1 MAIAKSAIG
10 PTFNASVAAWL
21 NEPWDPATLNKEG
34 PRVAVVAADN
44 VTDTVEPT
52 PTVSGDCGEM
62 LIPAGRP
69 LIATLTFPDNP
80 CTPVIVTLSGVL
92 PPCANDTAVGLAAIV
107 KSPEG
112 VGSLLVAGLCVLVQ
126 LASVSSAMSRKTK
139 LASRFGAVMK
149 KFLLRHREDRALSA
163 FLSGLHTRMPGTS
176 PLGRATTS
184 PFGDCLSRFMLLLG
198 PASIFWLHSTTGCR
212 ERRTIRPLIS
222 SPFSLP
228 MG

>member
-21 NEPWDPATLNKEG
+21 NEPWAPATLKKEG

-112 VGSLLVAGLCVLVQ
+112 GGSVLVAGLCVLMQ

-163 FLSGLHTRMPGTS
+163 FL
-176 PLGRATTS
+176 
-184 PFGDCLSRFMLLLG
+184 FG
-198 PASIFWLHSTTGCR
+198 PAHAHAGYFSARPGHHLAVRRLPIPLHAAA
-212 ERRTIRPLIS
+212 RPGFDFLA
-222 SPFSLP
+222 SLHHW
-228 MG
+228 

>member
-1 MAIAKSAIG
+1 M
-10 PTFNASVAAWL
+10 
-21 NEPWDPATLNKEG
+21 
-34 PRVAVVAADN
+34 
-44 VTDTVEPT
+44 
-52 PTVSGDCGEM
+52 
-62 LIPAGRP
+62 PAGSP
-69 LIATLTFPDNP
+69 LIATLTFPLKP
-80 CTPVIVTLSGVL
+80 LTAATLTLSGEL
-92 PPCANDTAVGLAAIV
+92 PPCGNEIAAGLAARV
-107 KSPEG
+107 KSPAG
-112 VGSLLVAGLCVLVQ
+112 VDSLDAGECIFVQ
-126 LASVSSAMSRKTK
+126 LASESSATIRNTK
-139 LASRFGAVMK
+139 QARRFGAVMK